1 MKKYAKKYFD
11 RVRKI
16 LDDVEATQAGVI
28 DRVGKKMADVI
39 IAGGNVF
46 VFGCAHA
53 GIMAEEMFYRA
64 GGLAVINPLFNRTL
78 VCDVKPITLTSVMER
93 QPGLGVGIVDGSP
106 LTKGDLLIVHSVSGR
121 NSVPVEVAERAKTKG
136 VFVVALTNLDY
147 SSKLTS
153 RHPNG
158 KKLYQVAD
166 IVIDNCGDFEDAA
179 VAIDNM
185 KQKSGAT
192 STVIGASILHAISLT
207 AIEYLQQQGEIPPI
221 YHSANVDGGDEFN
234 NKLMKKFSERIFY
247 L

>member
-1 MKKYAKKYFD
+1 
-11 RVRKI
+11 
-16 LDDVEATQAGVI
+16 
-28 DRVGKKMADVI
+28 
-39 IAGGNVF
+39 
-46 VFGCAHA
+46 
-53 GIMAEEMFYRA
+53 MFYRA
-64 GGLAVINPLFNRTL
+64 GGLALINPLFNPTL

-93 QPGLGVGIVDGSP
+93 QPGLGIGIVDGSP
-106 LTKGDLLIVHSVSGR
+106 LKKGDLLIVHSVSGR
-121 NSVPVEVAERAKTKG
+121 NSVPVEVADRAKSKG
-136 VFVVALTNLDY
+136 VYVVALTNLDY

-153 RHPNG
+153 RHPSG

-179 VAIDNM
+179 VAIDGM

-207 AIEYLQQQGEIPPI
+207 AIEYLQQQGETPPI

-234 NKLMKKFSERIFY
+234 NKLMEKFSERIFY